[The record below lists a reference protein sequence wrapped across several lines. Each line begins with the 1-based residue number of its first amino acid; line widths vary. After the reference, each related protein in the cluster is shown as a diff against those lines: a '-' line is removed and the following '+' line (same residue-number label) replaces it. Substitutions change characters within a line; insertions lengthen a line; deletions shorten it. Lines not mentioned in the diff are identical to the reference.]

1 MKGITKGLR
10 NDDGRAYGS
19 IRSNDF
25 RKYIIVAELQQGEM
39 QNDVFLEGTFK
50 VILGEVKLIVGEIHG
65 TFDGNIIFV
74 RILCFGNLWSKHKD
88 GS

>member
-1 MKGITKGLR
+1 
-10 NDDGRAYGS
+10 
-19 IRSNDF
+19 
-25 RKYIIVAELQQGEM
+25 M

-74 RILCFGNLWSKHKD
+74 GILCFGNLWSKHKD